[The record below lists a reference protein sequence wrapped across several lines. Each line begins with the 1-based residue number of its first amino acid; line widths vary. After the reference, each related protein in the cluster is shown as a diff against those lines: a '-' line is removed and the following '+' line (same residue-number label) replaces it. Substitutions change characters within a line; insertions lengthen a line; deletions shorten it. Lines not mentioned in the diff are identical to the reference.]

1 MTTIIGVDFSGAI
14 ERANTINTW
23 MSKGNL
29 DAAGALTLSEA
40 RPIRRDDLCK
50 LLINIPSPAV
60 VAMDFPFG
68 VPKAFAEA
76 EFRPNGTLMPEMWQ
90 IIAELD
96 DLPQYIKQI
105 RCRLRQGDLQ
115 RFNKCHR
122 HWDATHYPPG
132 LVLSPLNP
140 AGPDMFPMTFHG
152 MKMMHTLW
160 EQSDCKVPPLDGA
173 GRNGAVLLETMPGA
187 VLSHFGFERRVY
199 KRYKNSADAPRLRR
213 KITDALPAKSG
224 EFGVRLEGID
234 RYYDLCIE
242 SHDCLDAVV
251 AAITAAIW
259 ATDETLFHRPEA
271 HQDPTILADARREG
285 CIYAPRKPG
294 S

>member
-1 MTTIIGVDFSGAI
+1 MITIIGVDFSGAI
-14 ERANTINTW
+14 ERTNNINTW

-40 RPIRRDDLCK
+40 RPIRRHDLCK
-50 LLINIPSPAV
+50 LLINIPAPAV

-76 EFRPNGTLMPEMWQ
+76 EFQIKGALMPEMWQ
-90 IIAELD
+90 VIAALD
-96 DLPQYIKQI
+96 DLPQYIQQI
-105 RCRLRQGDLQ
+105 RPRLRREGDLQ

-122 HWDATHYPPG
+122 HWETVHYPG
-132 LVLSPLNP
+132 VALSPLNP
-140 AGPDMFPMTFHG
+140 AFPDMFPMTFHG

-187 VLSHFGFERRVY
+187 VLSHFGFEPSVY

-224 EFGVRLEGID
+224 EFGVRLENLG
-234 RYYDLCIE
+234 RFYDLCIE

-294 S
+294 G

>member
-1 MTTIIGVDFSGAI
+1 MTTIIGVDFSGAKDD
-14 ERANTINTW
+14 TKTTNTW

-29 DAAGALTLSEA
+29 DASGALTLSEA

-76 EFRPNGTLMPEMWQ
+76 EFQPNGTLMPEMWQ

-96 DLPQYIKQI
+96 DLPQYIQQI
-105 RCRLRQGDLQ
+105 RPRLRRGDLQ

-122 HWDATHYPPG
+122 HWEAVHYPG
-132 LVLSPLNP
+132 VALSPLNP
-140 AGPDMFPMTFHG
+140 AGPDMFPMTFLG

-160 EQSDCKVPPLDGA
+160 EQSDCKVPPLDGSD
-173 GRNGAVLLETMPGA
+173 RNGAVLLETMPGA
-187 VLSHFGFERRVY
+187 VLLHFGFEHSVCKGY
-199 KRYKNSADAPRLRR
+199 KKGVHAPRLRR
-213 KITDALPAKSG
+213 KITDALLEKSG
-224 EFGVRLEGID
+224 EFGVRLENLG
-234 RYYDLCIE
+234 RFYDLCIK

-294 S
+294 G